1 MLFGLSLVV
10 YVPFTHREQF
20 YLELV
25 FPKEVLKQ
33 SARTDRMIVQ
43 NVGHT
48 DWATFACTV
57 FKAEFWPWVQR

>member
-48 DWATFACTV
+48 D
-57 FKAEFWPWVQR
+57 